1 MNVYDTGNAV
11 NSLQQTN
18 AMINDL
24 KSQLSTVPQPSLPT
38 VNKEEHTEKVN
49 GYNGALNIDLAPN
62 SDRLVLDQN
71 DPVVWFVFTDA
82 LGHKTVKGFDI
93 SEHKVITQED
103 LLRSIDQR
111 LTRLEEA
118 FRNGKSN
125 NAANAKSTKSS
136 YAGNDAGNRSNDK
149 G

>member
-1 MNVYDTGNAV
+1 MNVYDANNAV

-24 KSQLSTVPQPSLPT
+24 KSQLSGSTNTPASR
-38 VNKEEHTEKVN
+38 EEHTEKVS

-71 DPVVWFVFTDA
+71 DPVVWFIFTDA

-93 SEHKVITQED
+93 TEHKVVTQED
-103 LLRSIDQR
+103 LLKSIDQR
-111 LTRLEEA
+111 LTNLEEA
-118 FRNGKSN
+118 FRNVKSN
-125 NAANAKSTKSS
+125 NAVNTKPAKSNYS
-136 YAGNDAGNRSNDK
+136 GNDAGSRSNAQ